1 MKLRKAQ
8 KDEKIAKF
16 EEMCENWKGNR
27 FSEFAA
33 RFARDKRFLAFDKMK
48 ERETLFFGYKKKLKD
63 KSLNDSI
70 KKKEDIKLDF
80 MDILDKNN
88 CQELKNWD
96 EVEEKLQE
104 NAAFKAAPEEERY
117 FLNRGKSLPYNF
129 RRSWYISF
137 LKTLALEQDEDA
149 KLALKQH
156 EAEEK
161 KRRMQEAIEKR
172 KRQAEEA
179 RGAIG
184 RQMDTERKKHQTGAA
199 RLG

>member
-1 MKLRKAQ
+1 MADKAQLEVKLRKAA

-80 MDILDKNN
+80 MDLLDKKK
-88 CQELKNWD
+88 CQTLKNWE
-96 EVEEKLQE
+96 EVEEELKEVKQ
-104 NAAFKAAPEEERY
+104 FKAAPEDERWFFDLY
-117 FLNRGKSLPYNF
+117 FV
-129 RRSWYISF
+129 
-137 LKTLALEQDEDA
+137 KTFF
-149 KLALKQH
+149 
-156 EAEEK
+156 
-161 KRRMQEAIEKR
+161 
-172 KRQAEEA
+172 
-179 RGAIG
+179 
-184 RQMDTERKKHQTGAA
+184 
-199 RLG
+199 